1 MVEKVTVFRPDKGIM
16 PYLLF
21 WVIDAPAGT
30 AEGGAGSNSGEEPG
44 WKGSDAEARN
54 KTYVVEERV
63 VRRGRSEGN
72 VVREHV
78 FRAKL

>member
-1 MVEKVTVFRPDKGIM
+1 M

-21 WVIDAPAGT
+21 WVIDAPAAGT
-30 AEGGAGSNSGEEPG
+30 SEGGAGSNSGEEQDWNG
-44 WKGSDAEARN
+44 QDAEAWN

-63 VRRGRSEGN
+63 VRRGGGEGN

-78 FRAKL
+78 FRARL